1 MRKIMTDICSLEVLQ
16 GFVWTQLTSVQE
28 EINGLLYFDQQPK
41 LSLAVFNDIVGESGE
56 V

>member
-1 MRKIMTDICSLEVLQ
+1 MRKSMTDIRSLEVLQ
-16 GFVWTQLTSVQE
+16 GFFWTQLTNVQE

-41 LSLAVFNDIVGESGE
+41 LSLAVFNDIFGESGE